1 MLCFAILLFLIG
13 TILCCAANNFV
24 VLLAGRSIQGI
35 GGGGIMSLALIIFSD
50 IVPLRQRP
58 IYVSSIQVAWALGT
72 ISGPTIGGAIVQYT
86 TWRWI
91 FYINFPFCLFGLV
104 VVPLVVR
111 LKILQ
116 QASLMQKITMVDW
129 VGGTLFNCSM
139 ATFLLGLT
147 WGGVQ
152 YAWSTYQTL
161 LPMFL
166 GITGGVV
173 TIVWEWYYAKNPFI
187 RLKTFANQSV
197 AGVYIC
203 AIVQGMIV
211 CSSTPLILTSRDCTL
226 CRTANIFS
234 FMAIFIIFPYTLKLS
249 KDTLPSSRA

>member
-1 MLCFAILLFLIG
+1 V
-13 TILCCAANNFV
+13 ANNFV

-35 GGGGIMSLALIIFSD
+35 GGGGIMSLVLIIFSD

-72 ISGPTIGGAIVQYT
+72 ISGPVTGGAIVQNT

-91 FYINFPFCLFGLV
+91 FYINFPFCLFGLIV
-104 VVPLVVR
+104 IPLVVR
-111 LKILQ
+111 LKTLH
-116 QASLMQKITMVDW
+116 QASLMQKVLAVDW
-129 VGGTLFNCSM
+129 VGGALFNFSM
-139 ATFLLGLT
+139 ATFLLGVT

-166 GITGGVV
+166 GVAGGVV
-173 TIVWEWYYAKNPFI
+173 TIVWEWNYAKNPFI
-187 RLKTFANQSV
+187 RLNIFANRSV

-203 AIVQGMIV
+203 AIVQGVIV
-211 CSSTPLILTSRDCTL
+211 SSWILHL
-226 CRTANIFS
+226 NIWR
-234 FMAIFIIFPYTLKLS
+234 LHV
-249 KDTLPSSRA
+249 LPEG